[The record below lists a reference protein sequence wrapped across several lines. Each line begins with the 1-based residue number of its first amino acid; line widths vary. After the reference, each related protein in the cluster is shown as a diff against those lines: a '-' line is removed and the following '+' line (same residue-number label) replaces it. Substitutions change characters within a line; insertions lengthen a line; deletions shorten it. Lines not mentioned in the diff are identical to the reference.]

1 MITISEGNTSNVKNN
16 SQEIWL
22 FVCLFFS
29 DDCRQLWFQE
39 PTNGVALINHVVATM
54 EVPDLELCLF
64 MCCQEPRCV
73 SLNLGPSKENS
84 KRDCELCDA
93 DGRTY
98 PHELNT
104 KLEYL
109 YQGLIKVSTMYLCP
123 RHTLD

>member
-1 MITISEGNTSNVKNN
+1 MGNFLVTRKKFLTN
-16 SQEIWL
+16 L
-22 FVCLFFS
+22 FFLVCLFCFIYFS

-39 PTNGVALINHVVATM
+39 PTNGVALINHVITTV

-93 DGRTY
+93 EGRTY
-98 PHELNT
+98 PHELVP
-104 KLEYL
+104 KQGYL
-109 YQGLIKVSTMYLCP
+109 YQGLIMVSTA
-123 RHTLD
+123 H